1 MKLKDMCKRTLPAVL
16 IGSMLFGF
24 TACAKTPDSSIVK
37 QKDVDRLREDAK
49 KTPDEDETLK
59 ETAKKAP
66 KHYDYTYENEDKT
79 LTVKA
84 DADVWLPDKDTI
96 PMYEASGE
104 GFSQELTSAA
114 YNYFFEGK
122 ETYRL
127 EGTDMTKAKCQ
138 EKILE
143 CKQKIAEAEN
153 DTELTEEQRQ
163 DLISYKSD
171 ELKRWQ
177 GMYEDAPEKST
188 LHKVS
193 VDDQLKVQEECKTE
207 NENDVV
213 YGVDCQTEDEYFLV
227 INAPVDSSGWS
238 TMGYTRNTEL
248 NYSGQ
253 QGEELIT
260 DEQKHNAEDAIGIAL
275 SEAREKADDFFKQI
289 NADVQVVASMG
300 IRGFTMVSS
309 DSEQEDDFETIH
321 ASEEYTAYKFVYAK
335 SVDDIPLAVTSNSQ
349 VSDDETSLIWC
360 YENIYVLVDK
370 SGIIDVHW
378 EFPTEI
384 KKSVSNN
391 VGIISFDQAAKTFEQ
406 MMPIIYEGEI
416 EERTG
421 SNEKSSMTI
430 NINVNQVN
438 MSLMRVRDS
447 GGERTG
453 VLTPT
458 WVFYGSVTYNS
469 HSYYE
474 DTGKWEDFE
483 YSEEAP
489 WIVLAVNAVDGS
501 VIDIV
506 EGY

>member
-1 MKLKDMCKRTLPAVL
+1 MKLKNMCKRTLPAVL

-96 PMYEASGE
+96 PMYEAAGE
-104 GFSQELTSAA
+104 GFSQELTSAV
-114 YNYFFEGK
+114 YNYFFEGE
-122 ETYRL
+122 ETYKL

-153 DTELTEEQRQ
+153 DTELTEEERQ
-163 DLISYKSD
+163 DIISYKSD

-177 GMYEDAPEKST
+177 ETYKDAPEKST
-188 LHKVS
+188 LHKVP
-193 VDDQLKVQEECKTE
+193 VDDQLKVQGDYKTE
-207 NENDVV
+207 KENDVM

-238 TMGYTRNTEL
+238 TMGYTRNTGL

-253 QGEELIT
+253 KGEELIT
-260 DEQKHNAEDAIGIAL
+260 DEQKQKAENSVGISL
-275 SEAREKADDFFKQI
+275 DEARIKADDFFEQI
-289 NADVQVVASMG
+289 NVEAQVVASMG
-300 IRGFTMVSS
+300 IQDVSI
-309 DSEQEDDFETIH
+309 DEQEDGIETFT

-335 SVDDIPLAVTSNSQ
+335 SVDDIPLAVTSNTQ

-370 SGIIDVHW
+370 SGIIGVHW

-384 KKSVSNN
+384 KKSVSDN
-391 VGIISFDQAAKTFEQ
+391 VGIISFEQAAKTFEQ

-430 NINVNQVN
+430 NIHVNQVN
-438 MSLMRVRDS
+438 MSLMRMRDS

-458 WVFYGSVTYNS
+458 WVFYGDVTYNS